1 MMEHAA
7 LTRAMGLVWDQ
18 GNAAG
23 LDGWIG
29 PGRGSGEVDEE
40 AIRLRQRD
48 VNHYLK
54 TLPGRT
60 EKEIRDDQRA
70 EDLALHL
77 AFRPEVVAEVA
88 VHLSEESDWEAIAK
102 WCGGIVNSG
111 PDGTDSGEWV
121 GWIVLPDKTHV
132 FSGMWIVQRHDLTF
146 AARYE
151 VAGPSDRSVA
161 QVKAEAWDEGATAA
175 SPHGGAYLRSILIS
189 NPYRTDELENT

>member
-1 MMEHAA
+1 MMEQAA

-60 EKEIRDDQRA
+60 EQEIRADQRA

-88 VHLSEESDWEAIAK
+88 VPLSDESDWEKIAA
-102 WCGGIVNSG
+102 WCGGTIGSSEAG
-111 PDGTDSGEWV
+111 DSGEWDSWIAIPGADQV
-121 GWIVLPDKTHV
+121 ATSRSWIVK
-132 FSGMWIVQRHDLTF
+132 RHDGTF
-146 AARYE
+146 DVRLE
-151 VAGPSDRSVA
+151 VEEPSEKSLA
-161 QVKAEAWDEGATAA
+161 QIKAEAWDEGRQWLAEQMGDVTTDKDE
-175 SPHGGAYLRSILIS
+175 
-189 NPYRTDELENT
+189 NPYRADELENT